1 MKINALV
8 KYWDKH
14 ASGRLTREPSVM
26 SVCDQHHEYLQRL
39 SARYPLKTT
48 QELLR
53 DLISTALDELETSFP
68 YQQGSRV
75 VALDED
81 GDEIYEDEGLTPR
94 FVRLSQKHIQRLKS
108 RELESSN

>member
-8 KYWDKH
+8 RYWDKH
-14 ASGRLTREPSVM
+14 ASGRLTKEASVM
-26 SVCDQHHEYLQRL
+26 SVSDQHHEYLQRL

-53 DLISTALDELETSFP
+53 GLISAALDELETSFP
-68 YQQGSRV
+68 YEQGTRV
-75 VALDED
+75 VAFDED
-81 GDEIYEDEGLTPR
+81 GDEIYEDEGLTPQ

-108 RELESSN
+108 TEVESAN